1 MIFRAIPVAV
11 GQGIRDLQHTLSTS
25 DMNIET
31 LQRATKIQERIK
43 FCREQIKHA
52 EYTQADHVV
61 PREMGYGFNGLP
73 PNERMVIPETLW
85 RVVGKL
91 VLAEYQQEL
100 NALEIEFQNL

>member
-1 MIFRAIPVAV
+1 
-11 GQGIRDLQHTLSTS
+11 
-25 DMNIET
+25 MNIET
-31 LQRATKIQERIK
+31 LKRATAIQERIK

-52 EYTQADHVV
+52 EYTQGGAV
-61 PREMGYGFNGLP
+61 PRQMGCGSNGLP

-100 NALEIEFQNL
+100 NRLEAEFASL

>member
-1 MIFRAIPVAV
+1 MKTETLERAI
-11 GQGIRDLQHTLSTS
+11 
-25 DMNIET
+25 
-31 LQRATKIQERIK
+31 KIQERIK

-52 EYTQADHVV
+52 EYTQGGAV
-61 PREMGYGFNGLP
+61 PRQMGCGFNGLP

-100 NALEIEFQNL
+100 NALEAEFQNL